1 MPVRPCIVSFSD
13 AEGLRHSVEVQAESL
28 YEAAIL
34 ALKTF
39 REHRAPGPAARLDVE
54 VRTSVT
60 HTVTVAKIEAWLDGG
75 ARSPAERTLKN
86 RLKTLLAHQSPQHQ

>member
-39 REHRAPGPAARLDVE
+39 REHHCVPGPVARLDVE
-54 VRTSVT
+54 VHTRVT
-60 HTVTVAKIEAWLDGG
+60 HSVTVAKIEAWLKGG
-75 ARSPAERTLKN
+75 ACSPAER
-86 RLKTLLAHQSPQHQ
+86 